1 VELRS
6 SLESVKALASSLE
19 ASQRA
24 AAAGGAAAAD
34 GSLTVADLRQELR
47 SFAESLHE

>member
-1 VELRS
+1 MRLSGARPATTTLLSTHELGS
-6 SLESVKALASSLE
+6 S
-19 ASQRA
+19 RTRC
-24 AAAGGAAAAD
+24 GAAAAD